1 MKSQKEMIATYKAA
15 RVTVL
20 SFTDGKRYSSYGP
33 VDILTALKE
42 VARKSAEGRQVLILD
57 PEKDNSI
64 GWEIRNRSRI
74 PYEVCLPWV
83 VTFGHPL
90 FK

>member
-1 MKSQKEMIATYKAA
+1 MIATYKGT
-15 RVTVL
+15 RVNVL
-20 SFTDGKRYSSYGP
+20 SFTDGTRHSSYGN

-42 VARKSAEGRQVLILD
+42 VAWRSAEGRQILILD
-57 PEKDNSI
+57 PEKDQSMR
-64 GWEIRNRSRI
+64 WEIRNNSRV